1 MMHDDGTRLLFGCM
15 GLGGGW
21 EKGPIEAADVATAHA
36 AIDAALQAGI
46 TVFDHAD
53 IYRGGKAEEVFG
65 RVLADRPGLAA
76 SLHLQTKCGIVLGTA
91 EAPGRY
97 DSSARAIAARVD
109 ESLARLGVERIDTLL
124 IHRPDPLTPPE
135 EIAAA
140 FAALRAAG
148 KVGRLGVSNHSG
160 AQMARLQA
168 VLDEPL
174 AVNQLQLSLG
184 HRGWLESS
192 VMVNALDPDGQGP
205 VPNGAGPHDPRP
217 AAAAASFPQGTLE
230 YCADHG
236 VELQAWGAMDR
247 GRYTRGPAAAPRG
260 PWSTAA
266 DDASHPTPAGAT
278 AGHSA
283 DAHAT
288 ALVARLAEEL
298 GCRPEAVVLGWL
310 MRHPAAI
317 RPVIGT
323 TNPARIAACTDA
335 EAVAARMSGEDW
347 YGLWT
352 AARGEPLP

>member
-21 EKGPIEAADVATAHA
+21 EKGPIEAADVATARA

-97 DSSARAIAARVD
+97 DSSAPAIAARVD
-109 ESLARLGVERIDTLL
+109 GSLARLGVERIDTLL

-192 VMVNALDPDGQGP
+192 VMVNVAPGSETGGT
-205 VPNGAGPHDPRP
+205 GAD
-217 AAAAASFPQGTLE
+217 AASFPHGTLE

-247 GRYTRGPAAAPRG
+247 GRYTG
-260 PWSTAA
+260 
-266 DDASHPTPAGAT
+266 AGEAT
-278 AGHSA
+278 APGA
-283 DAHAT
+283 DREAA
-288 ALVARLAEEL
+288 ALVARMAQDLQ
-298 GCRPEAVVLGWL
+298 GTPEAIVLGWL
-310 MRHPAAI
+310 MRHPAGI
-317 RPVIGT
+317 RPVVGT
-323 TNPARIAACTDA
+323 TNPARIAACADA
-335 EAVAARMSGEDW
+335 EAIAARMDSDDW
-347 YGLWT
+347 YALWI
-352 AARGEPLP
+352 AARGQPLP

>member
-21 EKGPIEAADVATAHA
+21 EKGPIEAADLAAAHA

-97 DSSARAIAARVD
+97 DSSAPAIAARVD
-109 ESLARLGVERIDTLL
+109 GSLARLGVERIDTLL

-192 VMVNALDPDGQGP
+192 VMVNVAPGSETGGT
-205 VPNGAGPHDPRP
+205 GAD
-217 AAAAASFPQGTLE
+217 AASFPHGTLE

-247 GRYTRGPAAAPRG
+247 GRYTGAHAADVPAADRE
-260 PWSTAA
+260 TA
-266 DDASHPTPAGAT
+266 TM
-278 AGHSA
+278 
-283 DAHAT
+283 
-288 ALVARLAEEL
+288 VARLAEEL
-298 GCRPEAVVLGWL
+298 GCRPEALVLGWL
-310 MRHPAAI
+310 MRHPVAI
-317 RPVIGT
+317 RPVVGT
-323 TNPARIAACTDA
+323 TDPARIAACTDA
-335 EAVAARMSGEDW
+335 EAVAARMSGDDW

>member
-1 MMHDDGTRLLFGCM
+1 MMHDAGTRLLFGCM

-21 EKGPIEAADVATAHA
+21 EPGPIEAADLAAAHA
-36 AIDAALQAGI
+36 AIDAALAAGI

-65 RVLADRPGLAA
+65 RVLADRRGLAA

-97 DSSARAIAARVD
+97 DSSAGAIAARVD

-140 FAALRAAG
+140 VAALRAAG

-168 VLDEPL
+168 MLDEPL

-192 VMVNALDPDGQGP
+192 VMVNVAPGSEAGGP
-205 VPNGAGPHDPRP
+205 GAD
-217 AAAAASFPQGTLE
+217 AVSFPHGTLE

-247 GRYTRGPAAAPRG
+247 GRYTGAHAADVPAADRE
-260 PWSTAA
+260 TA
-266 DDASHPTPAGAT
+266 TM
-278 AGHSA
+278 
-283 DAHAT
+283 
-288 ALVARLAEEL
+288 VARLAEEL
-298 GCRPEAVVLGWL
+298 GCRPEALVLGWL

-317 RPVIGT
+317 RPVVGT
-323 TNPARIAACTDA
+323 TDPARIAACTDA
-335 EAVAARMSGEDW
+335 EAVAARMSGDDW